1 MAKYTEEV
9 KELLELS
16 RQRACAYTTRN
27 PLGPEPPRRCRSG
40 WHSRSII
47 DETLSLI

>member
-1 MAKYTEEV
+1 V

-27 PLGPEPPRRCRSG
+27 PLGPEPPPVREEDDAPVPPRPPV
-40 WHSRSII
+40 
-47 DETLSLI
+47 EF